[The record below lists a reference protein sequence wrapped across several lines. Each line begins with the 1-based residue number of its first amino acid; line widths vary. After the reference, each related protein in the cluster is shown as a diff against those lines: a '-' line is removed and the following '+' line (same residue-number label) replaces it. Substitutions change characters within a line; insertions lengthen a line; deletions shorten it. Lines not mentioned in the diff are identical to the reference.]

1 VRLLK
6 RWIWKNY
13 FNDIITRKCGSCCFS
28 VKAKDVEPHA
38 HIDGG
43 DILNFLY
50 YNLLPQPSFQMD
62 TMGAVF
68 FGQIC
73 DYNTHFHCGL

>member
-1 VRLLK
+1 VVHVAPMLK
-6 RWIWKNY
+6 QKNA
-13 FNDIITRKCGSCCFS
+13 NEN
-28 VKAKDVEPHA
+28 VEPHA

-43 DILNFLY
+43 DILNFLC
-50 YNLLPQPSFQMD
+50 YNLLPHPSFQVD

-73 DYNTHFHCGL
+73 DYNTHFHYGL